1 MLTSIL
7 RHITTPIY
15 SADNPGNSFEFDHRP
30 QPDMA
35 KAIQVAVIVA
45 TLLGVVAA
53 TVEDNSGNCNNLG
66 GNWYYDVTYNPGVT
80 CPGNFYYRWLSN

>member
-1 MLTSIL
+1 
-7 RHITTPIY
+7 
-15 SADNPGNSFEFDHRP
+15 
-30 QPDMA
+30 MA
-35 KAIQVAVIVA
+35 KEIQIAVIVA

-80 CPGNFYYRWLSN
+80 CPGNFYYR